1 MPPPLSAIAAG
12 EASIA
17 GEGFIFSLCSSLVF
31 QPALAELPL
40 LQVHVL
46 DASRSSYPV
55 RRSAAGIAV
64 DADPLLRFPFQ
75 SRCRFWFCA
84 SR

>member
-1 MPPPLSAIAAG
+1 LVPPPFLLDSWDHQGLIKHM
-12 EASIA
+12 
-17 GEGFIFSLCSSLVF
+17 
-31 QPALAELPL
+31 L

-46 DASRSSYPV
+46 DASRSSFTI

-64 DADPLLRFPFQ
+64 DTGPLLRF
-75 SRCRFWFCA
+75 WFCT

>member
-1 MPPPLSAIAAG
+1 LVPPLFLLDSWDRQGLIKH
-12 EASIA
+12 
-17 GEGFIFSLCSSLVF
+17 V
-31 QPALAELPL
+31 L

-55 RRSAAGIAV
+55 RRSATGIAV
-64 DADPLLRFPFQ
+64 DAGPLFRFPFH
-75 SRCRFWFCA
+75 SRCCFWFCT